1 MHKNNPDDITV
12 KIDPKDEKILNV
24 LIDNSRLSFRAIAK
38 KTGLSTATV
47 INHIQRLKKEGIIL
61 KYTTKLDYEKLG
73 YDFLAIIELRISH
86 GQFVHVEEKISKFT
100 QVVSMFDTTGN
111 FDSVVIARF
120 KSRRNLDY
128 FLKKILEF
136 DEIERSS
143 TRIVLNTIKYGNFK
157 IWKDLNND
165 ENKNIPWQS
174 ARFVNLTLNKPF

>member
-1 MHKNNPDDITV
+1 
-12 KIDPKDEKILNV
+12 
-24 LIDNSRLSFRAIAK
+24 
-38 KTGLSTATV
+38 
-47 INHIQRLKKEGIIL
+47 
-61 KYTTKLDYEKLG
+61 
-73 YDFLAIIELRISH
+73 
-86 GQFVHVEEKISKFT
+86 
-100 QVVSMFDTTGN
+100 MFDTTGN